1 MLGFI
6 LTYLFGLGKGQD
18 SAVENN
24 AANQKK
30 DSQTVAAQTKQVT
43 IFSPLNGEVVPLS
56 NIKDAAFASGALGDG
71 VAIEPS
77 EGKLFAPVTGKVT
90 ALFPSNHAIGFT
102 TDEGV
107 ELLIHI
113 GMDTVELGGKYF
125 TSHVKMDSQVE
136 KGQLLIE
143 FDIQK
148 IRQEGLVLTTPVVV
162 TNHAEYTLAKTSQ
175 TQIKSGD
182 QLIELNRK

>member
-1 MLGFI
+1 MIG
-6 LTYLFGLGKGQD
+6 GLG
-18 SAVENN
+18 
-24 AANQKK
+24 
-30 DSQTVAAQTKQVT
+30 
-43 IFSPLNGEVVPLS
+43 IFGIPSHINPEGG
-56 NIKDAAFASGALGDG
+56 AAFASGALGDG

-77 EGKLFAPVTGKVT
+77 EGKLFAPVAGRVT
-90 ALFPSNHAIGFT
+90 ALFPSNHAIGLT

-125 TSHVKMDSQVE
+125 TSHVSMDSHVE

-143 FDIQK
+143 FDIQSIK
-148 IRQEGLVLTTPVVV
+148 AESLSVTTPIVV
-162 TNHAEYTLAKTSQ
+162 TNHGDYKLVKTNQ
-175 TQIKSGD
+175 TQIKPGD